1 MVASSLPIS
10 RLVNVSVILSAL
22 AAQSQN
28 LSALMVMTS
37 SPSIDVV
44 ERMRS
49 YAALTDV
56 AADFGSTGPEYAA
69 ALLWFQ
75 QTPQPTQFLVGR
87 WAKTAAPGVLKGSVL
102 TNAQKA
108 IGNFNA
114 LATPAFQIDIDGVP
128 YAIAPASFAGAA
140 NLNAVAALVQTA
152 LQGAVAGTTFVWNAA
167 YGRFEVTSGTTG
179 ATSSVGFARAPTA
192 LGSITFAANP
202 AANATVTIGGTVVT
216 FVAGAPVGNQV
227 QIGAD
232 TTATLA
238 NLLAFLNS
246 STDVNL
252 VKFTYSVLGNK
263 LYLRA
268 AAPGA
273 AGNALTLAASVA
285 AVSGATLAGGSG
297 TDASGILG
305 LAQSATGGGYR
316 GAGAAAETALA
327 AATYLD
333 LNFGQQFYAAV
344 VPEAVPAEHLAL
356 AAFFEATNNKHI
368 YGVTSTDTAET
379 LTTNTTSLGYQLD
392 ALGYKKTVVQYSS
405 SNAYAVVSLLAR
417 VLTTDYNGNNT
428 VITLMYKNEPGIVAE
443 TLNANQMSALAAN
456 NVNVFV
462 AYNNGTAIIEKGQV
476 SSGDFLDTIIGAD
489 ALGIAVQNAVFNL
502 IYTSTTRIPQTDAGS
517 NQIVTAIEAECS
529 RFVRNGLCAP
539 GVWDQAGFGE
549 LAQGD
554 FLAKGFYVYA
564 PPVSSQAAADRAA
577 RRSVPIQVAVKLAGA
592 VHTVSVVITVSR

>member
-37 SPSIDVV
+37 TPVIDVV

-49 YAALTDV
+49 YSSLVDV
-56 AADFGSTGPEYAA
+56 ASDFGSSGPEYAA
-69 ALLWFQ
+69 ANLWFQ

-102 TNAQKA
+102 TAAQRT

-114 LATPAFQIDIDGVP
+114 LTTPAFQLDIDGVP
-128 YAIAPASFAGAA
+128 YAIAAASFAGAA
-140 NLNAVAALVQTA
+140 NLNAVAALIQTA
-152 LQGAVAGTTFVWNAA
+152 LQNAVAGTTCVWNAA
-167 YGRFEVTSGTTG
+167 YGRFEIVSGTAG
-179 ATSSVGFARAPTA
+179 ANSSVSFARAPTA

-202 AANATVTIGGTVVT
+202 ANNATITLGGTVIT
-216 FVAGAPVGNQV
+216 FTSGVPNGNQV

-232 TTATLA
+232 TATTLG
-238 NLLAFLNS
+238 NLLGFLNS
-246 STDVNL
+246 STDANL
-252 VKFTYSVLGNK
+252 VKFVYSTLGNK
-263 LYLRA
+263 LYLKA
-268 AAPGA
+268 ATPGT
-273 AGNALTLAASVA
+273 AGNALTLAASA
-285 AVSGATLAGGSG
+285 ATVSGATLAGGG
-297 TDASGILG
+297 GQDASSVLG
-305 LAQSATGGGYR
+305 LAQSTTGGGYR
-316 GAGAAAETALA
+316 GAGAAAESALA
-327 AATYLD
+327 AATYLE

-344 VPEAVPAEHLAL
+344 VPEASVAEHLVL
-356 AAFFEATNNKHI
+356 AGFFEATNNKHV

-379 LTTNTTSLGYQLD
+379 LSTNTTSLGYQLSS
-392 ALGYKKTVVQYSS
+392 LGYKKTAVQYSS

-417 VLTTDYNGNNT
+417 ILTTDYNGNNT
-428 VITLMYKNEPGIVAE
+428 VITLMYKDEPGIVPEA
-443 TLNANQMSALAAN
+443 LNSNQMSALAAN
-456 NVNVFV
+456 NLNVFV

-476 SSGDFLDTIIGAD
+476 ASGDFIDTIIGAD
-489 ALGIAVQNAVFNL
+489 ALAIAVQNAVFNL
-502 IYTSTTRIPQTDAGS
+502 VYTSTTRIPQTDAGA
-517 NQIVTAIEAECS
+517 NQIVTAIEAECG
-529 RFVRNGLCAP
+529 RYVRNGLCAP

-554 FLAKGFYVYA
+554 FMPKGFYVYA
-564 PPVSSQAAADRAA
+564 PPISSQAAADRAA